1 MDEKKTTKNKDLDD
15 SIQLLPCSGFSFFP
29 PALAFSPTCAS
40 RRNAVALSCSMR
52 HLSLG

>member
-1 MDEKKTTKNKDLDD
+1 MDEKKLQKIRTLM
-15 SIQLLPCSGFSFFP
+15 IVFSFFLVQAFLFFP

-40 RRNAVALSCSMR
+40 RRNAVVLSCSMR